1 MKNIIVV
8 TGGAG
13 FIGSNLIK
21 LLVLKTNYRIISMD
35 NYSTGSKRNHIKN
48 KRVKY
53 LRGENKN
60 ILAARRLAQRTVE
73 AGASRLLHC
82 STALVAGS
90 ADENPVTE
98 ETSCAPDSPY
108 QKIKLSVERE
118 LQENIRSVPLV
129 IIRPTA
135 IFGDGGKNLLKMVHG
150 LIVHPLFYGKPKK
163 SVTSNTQIFDF
174 LLFSRQWDEFLVFDF

>member
-60 ILAARRLAQRTVE
+60 IFSILKNKSKRIKTIFHFGE
-73 AGASRLLHC
+73 FSRI
-82 STALVAGS
+82 
-90 ADENPVTE
+90 
-98 ETSCAPDSPY
+98 Y
-108 QKIKLSVERE
+108 QSFIQMNKCF
-118 LQENIRSVPLV
+118 Q
-129 IIRPTA
+129 
-135 IFGDGGKNLLKMVHG
+135 
-150 LIVHPLFYGKPKK
+150 
-163 SVTSNTQIFDF
+163 SNTIGTNAVFNFCLKKNIDI
-174 LLFSRQWDEFLVFDF
+174 SRSIALNEEKVSEINKYSFPSFIEPTVLIEFMS